1 MTIEELYKQAKYKL
15 QKAGIEDPAFDA
27 LCLIEKVF
35 DYNHAM
41 LIAKGDAVATDEQE
55 NCFNELVNRRADFE
69 PLQYILGSWNF
80 MGYDFYVGKGVLIPR
95 EDTSEVVSLCLE
107 QAKNY
112 ENPKILDLCA
122 GSGAISIVLA
132 KEIPNADVTAVELSD
147 EAFPYL
153 QKNIEHNNAKVNAV
167 KGDIFKCLVDFED
180 GSFDIIVSNPPYIIR
195 DEIKT
200 LQKEVQLEPSMA
212 LDGGVDGYDFYRFIV
227 KNWTCKLKPN
237 GALAFELGEG
247 QIETVKKLMEIENY
261 RNFKEKI
268 DLGDIQRA
276 IIGTLL
282 QI

>member
-1 MTIEELYKQAKYKL
+1 MTIEELYKKAKYVL

-35 DYNHAM
+35 GYNRTM
-41 LIAKGDAVATDEQE
+41 LIAKGDVVATHKQEQE
-55 NCFNELVNRRADFE
+55 FNGLVTRRADFE

-80 MGYDFYVGKGVLIPR
+80 MGYDFNVGAGVLIPR
-95 EDTSEVVSLCLE
+95 EDTSEVVTLCLE

-112 ENPKILDLCA
+112 KNPKILDLCA
-122 GSGAISIVLA
+122 GSGAISVVLS
-132 KEIPNADVTAVELSD
+132 KEILNADVTAVELSE

-153 QKNIEHNNAKVNAV
+153 LKNIQQNNAKVKAV
-167 KGDIFKCLVDFED
+167 KGDIFKCIDDFEN

-200 LQKEVQLEPSMA
+200 LQKEVQLEPTMA

-227 KNWTCKLKPN
+227 KNWSCKLKKN
-237 GALAFELGEG
+237 GSMAFELGEG
-247 QIETVKKLMEIENY
+247 QLDTVKKLMENENY
-261 RNFKEKI
+261 GIFKEKI
-268 DLGDIQRA
+268 DLGNIQRA

-282 QI
+282 LN